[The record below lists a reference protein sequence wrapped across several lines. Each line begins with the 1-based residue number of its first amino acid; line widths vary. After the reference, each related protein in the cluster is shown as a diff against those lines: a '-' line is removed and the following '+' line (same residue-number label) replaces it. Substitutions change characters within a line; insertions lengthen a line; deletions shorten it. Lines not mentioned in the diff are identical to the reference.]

1 MTHYNT
7 RGMDAN
13 RGTPQ
18 GSGQTIQSRTPQGR
32 GMDANR
38 GTPQGSGR
46 TVQSQ
51 TPQGRGMDANRGTP
65 QDPGRTI
72 QSQTPQGRGMDANRG
87 TPQGPDHSFQSQT
100 PQGRGM
106 DANRGT
112 LQDPGQ
118 TIQSQTPQGR
128 GMDANRGTP
137 QGPDHSFQSQTP
149 QGRDMDANRGT
160 PRRLEQQIT
169 SRTRGVDNRNSHL
182 VGFYARSR
190 QEQHSEPVTSAI
202 EGKLDQMAAMM
213 QSQQEALSKFAMDNQ
228 ALRMTVEALKEEV
241 GSMREEIANLQSA
254 GQEDTTPDEALA
266 SSNDE
271 RLDTNLSGDVKKLYE
286 EFDADFDLEERC
298 WLLILEAV
306 HRYYE
311 SLRRKLVTDMR
322 PDRVAIKEANDR
334 NTKVRS
340 RQKALYDRRKK
351 LCPTKEEK
359 KRWREIIPAYMTEE
373 SDDGEGSYRTHS
385 PSWQSTE
392 LEDFIQELDQRWT
405 VKSVLKK
412 PRVVSTPLVCE
423 APRGAPAWAVR
434 ARSISPTVT
443 TAYHDAPQNGHQL
456 QSSYTE
462 VEQVEDPAVAS
473 GGTGHDQMHAAYDSE
488 SLTHYPLPQDDYS
501 DGYSPSPYYAR
512 NIQPPQD
519 QYYLQFSQ
527 RPVNNDHC
535 INHYEESLSSQQGQ
549 YATPPNLVHQV
560 DLADPV
566 DAIFEDSD

>member
-87 TPQGPDHSFQSQT
+87 TPQGPDHSF
-100 PQGRGM
+100 
-106 DANRGT
+106 
-112 LQDPGQ
+112 
-118 TIQSQTPQGR
+118 QSQTPQGR

-311 SLRRKLVTDMR
+311 SRRRKLVTDVR

-334 NTKVRS
+334 
-340 RQKALYDRRKK
+340 
-351 LCPTKEEK
+351 
-359 KRWREIIPAYMTEE
+359 
-373 SDDGEGSYRTHS
+373 
-385 PSWQSTE
+385 
-392 LEDFIQELDQRWT
+392 
-405 VKSVLKK
+405 
-412 PRVVSTPLVCE
+412 TPK
-423 APRGAPAWAVR
+423 
-434 ARSISPTVT
+434 
-443 TAYHDAPQNGHQL
+443 
-456 QSSYTE
+456 
-462 VEQVEDPAVAS
+462 
-473 GGTGHDQMHAAYDSE
+473 
-488 SLTHYPLPQDDYS
+488 
-501 DGYSPSPYYAR
+501 
-512 NIQPPQD
+512 
-519 QYYLQFSQ
+519 
-527 RPVNNDHC
+527 
-535 INHYEESLSSQQGQ
+535 
-549 YATPPNLVHQV
+549 
-560 DLADPV
+560 
-566 DAIFEDSD
+566 

>member
-18 GSGQTIQSRTPQGR
+18 GSGRTIQSRTPQGR
-32 GMDANR
+32 GMDANH

-65 QDPGRTI
+65 Q
-72 QSQTPQGRGMDANRG
+72 
-87 TPQGPDHSFQSQT
+87 GPDHSF
-100 PQGRGM
+100 
-106 DANRGT
+106 
-112 LQDPGQ
+112 
-118 TIQSQTPQGR
+118 QSQTPQGR

-160 PRRLEQQIT
+160 PQRLEQQIT

-254 GQEDTTPDEALA
+254 GQEGTTPDEALA

-271 RLDTNLSGDVKKLYE
+271 RLDTNLSGDVKKLCE

-311 SLRRKLVTDMR
+311 SRRRKLVTDVR

-351 LCPTKEEK
+351 LCATKEEK

-385 PSWQSTE
+385 PSWRSTE

-423 APRGAPAWAVR
+423 APRGAPAWA
-434 ARSISPTVT
+434 VT

-527 RPVNNDHC
+527 RPDNNDHC
-535 INHYEESLSSQQGQ
+535 INHYEESLPSQQGQ

-566 DAIFEDSD
+566 VAIFEDSD

>member
-18 GSGQTIQSRTPQGR
+18 GSGRTIQSRTPQGR
-32 GMDANR
+32 GMDANH

-72 QSQTPQGRGMDANRG
+72 QSRTPQGRGMDANRG

-106 DANRGT
+106 DANCGT

-160 PRRLEQQIT
+160 PQRLEQQIT

-254 GQEDTTPDEALA
+254 GQEGTTPDEALA

-271 RLDTNLSGDVKKLYE
+271 RLDTNLSGDVKKLCE
-286 EFDADFDLEERC
+286 EFDADFDLEER
-298 WLLILEAV
+298 
-306 HRYYE
+306 
-311 SLRRKLVTDMR
+311 RKLVTDVR

-334 NTKVRS
+334 NTK
-340 RQKALYDRRKK
+340 LYDRRKK
-351 LCPTKEEK
+351 LCATKEEK

-385 PSWQSTE
+385 PSWRSTE

-423 APRGAPAWAVR
+423 APRGAPAWA
-434 ARSISPTVT
+434 VT

-527 RPVNNDHC
+527 RPDNNDHC
-535 INHYEESLSSQQGQ
+535 INHYEESLPSQQGQ

-566 DAIFEDSD
+566 VAIFEDSD

>member
-18 GSGQTIQSRTPQGR
+18 GSGRTIQSRTPQGR
-32 GMDANR
+32 
-38 GTPQGSGR
+38 
-46 TVQSQ
+46 
-51 TPQGRGMDANRGTP
+51 
-65 QDPGRTI
+65 
-72 QSQTPQGRGMDANRG
+72 
-87 TPQGPDHSFQSQT
+87 
-100 PQGRGM
+100 
-106 DANRGT
+106 
-112 LQDPGQ
+112 
-118 TIQSQTPQGR
+118 
-128 GMDANRGTP
+128 
-137 QGPDHSFQSQTP
+137 
-149 QGRDMDANRGT
+149 DMDANHGT
-160 PRRLEQQIT
+160 PRRLEQRIT

-190 QEQHSEPVTSAI
+190 QEQHSEPVTS
-202 EGKLDQMAAMM
+202 GKLDQMAAMM

-254 GQEDTTPDEALA
+254 GQEGTTPDEALA

-286 EFDADFDLEERC
+286 EFDADFDLEERYRSEQNQIVADY
-298 WLLILEAV
+298 LIGQLVEKYPLKQVIKAV
-306 HRYYE
+306 HRYYK
-311 SLRRKLVTDMR
+311 SRRRKLVTDVR

-351 LCPTKEEK
+351 LCATKEEK

-385 PSWQSTE
+385 PSWRSTE

-423 APRGAPAWAVR
+423 AQRGAPAWAVR

-488 SLTHYPLPQDDYS
+488 SLTHYPLLQDDYS

-527 RPVNNDHC
+527 
-535 INHYEESLSSQQGQ
+535 
-549 YATPPNLVHQV
+549 
-560 DLADPV
+560 
-566 DAIFEDSD
+566 

>member
-65 QDPGRTI
+65 Q
-72 QSQTPQGRGMDANRG
+72 
-87 TPQGPDHSFQSQT
+87 GPDHSF
-100 PQGRGM
+100 
-106 DANRGT
+106 
-112 LQDPGQ
+112 
-118 TIQSQTPQGR
+118 QSQTPQGR

>member
-18 GSGQTIQSRTPQGR
+18 GSGRTIQSRTPQGR

-51 TPQGRGMDANRGTP
+51 TPQGRGMDANRGTL
-65 QDPGRTI
+65 
-72 QSQTPQGRGMDANRG
+72 
-87 TPQGPDHSFQSQT
+87 QGPDHSFQSQT

-106 DANRGT
+106 DANCGT

-241 GSMREEIANLQSA
+241 GSMREEITNLQSA
-254 GQEDTTPDEALA
+254 GQEGTTPDEALA

-271 RLDTNLSGDVKKLYE
+271 RLDTNLNGDVKKLYE
-286 EFDADFDLEERC
+286 EFNADFDLEERC

-311 SLRRKLVTDMR
+311 SRRRKLVTDVR

-351 LCPTKEEK
+351 LCATKEEK

-385 PSWQSTE
+385 PSWRSTE

-423 APRGAPAWAVR
+423 APRGAPAWA
-434 ARSISPTVT
+434 VT

-527 RPVNNDHC
+527 RPDNNDHC
-535 INHYEESLSSQQGQ
+535 INHYEESLPSQQGQ

-566 DAIFEDSD
+566 VAIFEDSD

>member
-1 MTHYNT
+1 
-7 RGMDAN
+7 
-13 RGTPQ
+13 
-18 GSGQTIQSRTPQGR
+18 
-32 GMDANR
+32 
-38 GTPQGSGR
+38 
-46 TVQSQ
+46 
-51 TPQGRGMDANRGTP
+51 
-65 QDPGRTI
+65 
-72 QSQTPQGRGMDANRG
+72 
-87 TPQGPDHSFQSQT
+87 
-100 PQGRGM
+100 
-106 DANRGT
+106 
-112 LQDPGQ
+112 
-118 TIQSQTPQGR
+118 
-128 GMDANRGTP
+128 
-137 QGPDHSFQSQTP
+137 
-149 QGRDMDANRGT
+149 
-160 PRRLEQQIT
+160 
-169 SRTRGVDNRNSHL
+169 
-182 VGFYARSR
+182 
-190 QEQHSEPVTSAI
+190 
-202 EGKLDQMAAMM
+202 MAAMM

-254 GQEDTTPDEALA
+254 GQEGTTPDEALA

-311 SLRRKLVTDMR
+311 SRRRKLVTDVR

-334 NTKVRS
+334 NTKVRF

-351 LCPTKEEK
+351 LCATKEEK

-385 PSWQSTE
+385 PSWRSTE

-423 APRGAPAWAVR
+423 AQRRAPGWEVK

-527 RPVNNDHC
+527 RPDNNDHC
-535 INHYEESLSSQQGQ
+535 INHYEESLPSQQ
-549 YATPPNLVHQV
+549 VHQV

>member
-18 GSGQTIQSRTPQGR
+18 GSGRTIQSRTPQGR
-32 GMDANR
+32 GMDANH

-72 QSQTPQGRGMDANRG
+72 QSRTPQGRGMDANRG

-106 DANRGT
+106 DANCGT

-160 PRRLEQQIT
+160 PQRLEQQIT

-254 GQEDTTPDEALA
+254 GQEGTTPDEALA

-271 RLDTNLSGDVKKLYE
+271 RLDTNLSGDVKKLCE
-286 EFDADFDLEERC
+286 EFDADFDLEER
-298 WLLILEAV
+298 
-306 HRYYE
+306 
-311 SLRRKLVTDMR
+311 RKLVTDVR

-351 LCPTKEEK
+351 LCATKEEK

-385 PSWQSTE
+385 PSWRSTE

-423 APRGAPAWAVR
+423 APRGAPAWA
-434 ARSISPTVT
+434 VT

-527 RPVNNDHC
+527 RPDNNDHC
-535 INHYEESLSSQQGQ
+535 INHYEESLPSQQGQ

-566 DAIFEDSD
+566 VAIFEDSD

>member
-18 GSGQTIQSRTPQGR
+18 GSGRTIQSRTPQGR
-32 GMDANR
+32 GMDANH

-72 QSQTPQGRGMDANRG
+72 QSRTPQGRGMDANRG
-87 TPQGPDHSFQSQT
+87 TPQGPDHSF
-100 PQGRGM
+100 
-106 DANRGT
+106 
-112 LQDPGQ
+112 
-118 TIQSQTPQGR
+118 QSQTPQGR

-160 PRRLEQQIT
+160 PQRLEQQIT

-254 GQEDTTPDEALA
+254 GQEGTTPDEALA

-271 RLDTNLSGDVKKLYE
+271 RLDTNLSGDVKKLCE

-311 SLRRKLVTDMR
+311 SRRRKLVTDVR

-351 LCPTKEEK
+351 LCATKEEK

-385 PSWQSTE
+385 PSWRSTE

-423 APRGAPAWAVR
+423 APRGAPAWA
-434 ARSISPTVT
+434 VT

-527 RPVNNDHC
+527 RPDNNDHC
-535 INHYEESLSSQQGQ
+535 INHYEESLPSQQGQ

-566 DAIFEDSD
+566 VAIFEDSD

>member
-286 EFDADFDLEERC
+286 EFDADFDLEER
-298 WLLILEAV
+298 
-306 HRYYE
+306 
-311 SLRRKLVTDMR
+311 RKLVTDMR